1 MSPKIYWQHWDW
13 MKSRGRKRVTEK
25 KNGKPKPAENPIEEI
40 ENRSE
45 RNLWLWRLNET
56 THPDHVRPVKI
67 GGREFSSI
75 ETYYQ
80 IKKAT
85 ETFGP
90 VGIGWGWALD
100 EDVIEVPGKDGR
112 TIVFAKAR
120 VTLWYIDDHS
130 SEKVYC
136 GPVVGMN
143 QLVAESGR
151 PDDEAFKK
159 ATSDGITKA
168 LSYLGFSADVFMGKW
183 DDNKYVSE
191 LRKQANQ
198 KLDATGSRLPEV
210 CTKAVASLPGLKDEQ
225 ELTITWK
232 ALQDDLKKL
241 SPPQLDFMK
250 ARFAR
255 RRNELTGGVPAEAD
269 GSDPSRQ

>member
-1 MSPKIYWQHWDW
+1 MSTYWHHWNW
-13 MKSRGRKRVTEK
+13 MEWRGYPMDDKDRRFGADEIK
-25 KNGKPKPAENPIEEI
+25 NPIVELES
-40 ENRSE
+40 RSE
-45 RNLWLWRLNET
+45 KNLWLWRLNET
-56 THPDHVRPVKI
+56 THPDAVRPVKI

-90 VGIGWGWALD
+90 VGTGWGWALD
-100 EDVIEVPGKDGR
+100 EEVIEVPGKEGR
-112 TIVFAKAR
+112 VISFAKCR
-120 VTLWYIDDHS
+120 VTLWYIDEAS
-130 SEKVYC
+130 KEKVYC

-183 DDNKYVSE
+183 DDNKYVAE

-198 KLDATGSRLPEV
+198 KLDATGQRLPEV
-210 CTKAVASLPGLKDEQ
+210 CTKAVASLPGLKDEA
-225 ELTITWK
+225 ELNITWK

-241 SPPQLDFMK
+241 NPAQLDFMK

-255 RRNELTGGVPAEAD
+255 RRNELAPPAQDDAA
-269 GSDPSRQ
+269 

>member
-1 MSPKIYWQHWDW
+1 
-13 MKSRGRKRVTEK
+13 
-25 KNGKPKPAENPIEEI
+25 
-40 ENRSE
+40 
-45 RNLWLWRLNET
+45 
-56 THPDHVRPVKI
+56 
-67 GGREFSSI
+67 
-75 ETYYQ
+75 
-80 IKKAT
+80 
-85 ETFGP
+85 
-90 VGIGWGWALD
+90 
-100 EDVIEVPGKDGR
+100 
-112 TIVFAKAR
+112 
-120 VTLWYIDDHS
+120 
-130 SEKVYC
+130 
-136 GPVVGMN
+136 
-143 QLVAESGR
+143 VAESGR